1 MPATNTSS
9 ISTSD
14 LRRRHRKASAIRPPA
29 RAAATSAHAARSVG
43 VGGAVPVAGAMNSM
57 SIRGPETDAEG
68 LPFPS
73 VNSSAKTKLA
83 TLVSAADPKVIPR
96 TRASPGAREGIVQLY
111 RRPWLDRGMEPLSER
126 KAGPLGKVVL
136 SQPMPAACPALRTV
150 KVRTNR
156 DVVLS
161 WTAEAVMARVKEGA
175 RRSTE
180 CVGVD
185 GTSRFPFLSVAVHWL
200 WIVIERPSAM
210 PRRTTRCAVRECG
223 PGARFDQE
231 TWNPSDTFVTGMFSS
246 RYANRKFPPRVQLD
260 QA

>member
-9 ISTSD
+9 ISTSE
-14 LRRRHRKASAIRPPA
+14 LRRRHRKTSAIRPPA
-29 RAAATSAHAARSVG
+29 TAAATSAHAARSVG
-43 VGGAVPVAGAMNSM
+43 VGGASPVAGAMNSM
-57 SIRGPETDAEG
+57 SIRGPETEAEE

-83 TLVSAADPKVIPR
+83 TRASRADPKVIPR
-96 TRASPGAREGIVQLY
+96 MRASPGARAGIVQLY
-111 RRPWLDRGMEPLSER
+111 GLPWLDRGIEPLSDR
-126 KAGPLGKVVL
+126 KDGPLGQVVL

-161 WTAEAVMARVKEGA
+161 WTAEAVMPRVKEGA
-175 RRSTE
+175 RSSTE

-185 GTSRFPFLSVAVHWL
+185 GTSRFPFLSVAVHWV
-200 WIVIERPSAM
+200 WMVIERPSSM
-210 PRRTTRCAVRECG
+210 PRRTTRCAVRECA

-231 TWNPSDTFVTGMFSS
+231 TWNPSDTFVTGKFSS
-246 RYANRKFPPRVQLD
+246 R
-260 QA
+260 

>member
-9 ISTSD
+9 ISTSE
-14 LRRRHRKASAIRPPA
+14 LRRRHRKTSAIRPPA
-29 RAAATSAHAARSVG
+29 TAAAASTHAARSVG
-43 VGGAVPVAGAMNSM
+43 VGGTVPVAGAMNSM

-96 TRASPGAREGIVQLY
+96 RRASPGAREGIVQLY
-111 RRPWLDRGMEPLSER
+111 RLPWLDRGIEPLSER

-136 SQPMPAACPALRTV
+136 SQPMPAACPALRMV

-161 WTAEAVMARVKEGA
+161 WTAEAVMPRVKEGA
-175 RRSTE
+175 RRSTDR
-180 CVGVD
+180 VGVD
-185 GTSRFPFLSVAVHWL
+185 GTSRFPFLSVAVHWVWML
-200 WIVIERPSAM
+200 IERPSAM

-223 PGARFDQE
+223 PGARFDQV
-231 TWNPSDTFVTGMFSS
+231 TWNPSDTFVTGKFSS
-246 RYANRKFPPRVQLD
+246 KIGRAHV
-260 QA
+260 